1 MIVKNDCAQYGS
13 KLHMDP
19 FPLEFK
25 LNHNAAQAAN
35 NINKV
40 FRYDTVKERKTTLT
54 MQKLQKLR
62 FSCKSLENEPRA
74 KAASVIK
81 NNELR
86 TLIESDPRQ
95 TIRSMAKQLGVHYS
109 EVFRNW

>member
-1 MIVKNDCAQYGS
+1 MIMKNDLAQYGS

-25 LNHNAAQAAN
+25 LNHKAAETAR

-62 FSCKSLENEPRA
+62 FSCMNLENVPR
-74 KAASVIK
+74 KNAASVIK

-86 TLIESDPRQ
+86 TLIVSDPRQ
-95 TIRSMAKQLGVHYS
+95 TIMNMAEQLGVHYS